1 MKKIMKIALALV
13 LLSQMA
19 FAGGGTQQK
28 KAKAAKPKT
37 LVEQGLSLI
46 SLMRE
51 KAENKNLIKMYF
63 GSNDEVSNI
72 VQEIAQQDFSKPSA
86 VYRLS
91 GDFSFLFSLM
101 TIEFDTADM
110 QFSSEL
116 KEEVARQFLSSMPSM
131 WNAKTTGAY
140 PLAASSLLTC
150 TKVFDSKELSKDC
163 IFVYEFPDSY
173 PVAVCFLRGED
184 NAVMAQS
191 TVVIDKDFLKSLQEL
206 LEEYDVLTIK
216 KLQ

>member
-19 FAGGGTQQK
+19 FAGGGAQPK

-101 TIEFDTADM
+101 TMEFDTADM

-116 KEEVARQFLSSMPSM
+116 KEEVAKRFLSSIPSI
-131 WNAKTTGAY
+131 WSAKTAGAT
-140 PLAASSLLTC
+140 PLAASSLLSC
-150 TKVFDSKELSKDC
+150 TKAFVSKELSQDC
-163 IFVYEFPDSY
+163 IFVYEFPDAY

-184 NAVMAQS
+184 NAVLAQS
-191 TVVIDKDFLKSLQEL
+191 SFVIDKDFIKSLQDF
-206 LEEYDVLTIK
+206 LEEYDVITIK

>member
-19 FAGGGTQQK
+19 FAGGCAQPK

-91 GDFSFLFSLM
+91 GDFTTLFSLM
-101 TIEFDTADM
+101 TIAFDTADM

-116 KEEVARQFLSSMPSM
+116 KEEVAKRFLSSIPSI
-131 WNAKTTGAY
+131 WTASKAGEY
-140 PLAASSLLTC
+140 QLAAASLLTC
-150 TKVFDSKELSKDC
+150 TKVFVSKELSQDC
-163 IFVYEFPDSY
+163 IFVYEFPDAY

-191 TVVIDKDFLKSLQEL
+191 SFVIDKDFIKSLQDF
-206 LEEYDVLTIK
+206 LEEYDVITIK

>member
-19 FAGGGTQQK
+19 FAGGGAQPK

-51 KAENKNLIKMYF
+51 KAENKNFVLFYS
-63 GSNDEVSNI
+63 GNDEVSNI

-91 GDFSFLFSLM
+91 GDFTTLFSLM
-101 TIEFDTADM
+101 TIAFDTSDM
-110 QFSSEL
+110 ELSSEL
-116 KEEVARQFLSSMPSM
+116 KEELSKQFLS
-131 WNAKTTGAY
+131 AIATTWTASKAGEY
-140 PLAASSLLTC
+140 QLAAASLLTC
-150 TKVFDSKELSKDC
+150 TKVFDSKELSQDC
-163 IFVYEFPDSY
+163 IFVYEFPGEY

-184 NAVMAQS
+184 NAVLAQS
-191 TVVIDKDFLKSLQEL
+191 SFVIDKDFIKSLQDF
-206 LEEYDVLTIK
+206 LEEYDVITIK

>member
-19 FAGGGTQQK
+19 FAGGGAQPK

-51 KAENKNLIKMYF
+51 KAENKNFVLFYS
-63 GSNDEVSNI
+63 GNDEVSNI

-101 TIEFDTADM
+101 TMEFDTADM

-116 KEEVARQFLSSMPSM
+116 KEEVAKRFLSSIPSI
-131 WNAKTTGAY
+131 WTASKAGEY
-140 PLAASSLLTC
+140 QLAASSLLTC
-150 TKVFDSKELSKDC
+150 TKVFVSKELSQDC
-163 IFVYEFPDSY
+163 IFVYEFPDAY

-191 TVVIDKDFLKSLQEL
+191 SFVIDKDFIKSLQDF
-206 LEEYDVLTIK
+206 LEEYDVITIK

>member
-19 FAGGGTQQK
+19 FAGGCAQPK

-101 TIEFDTADM
+101 TMEFDTADM

-116 KEEVARQFLSSMPSM
+116 KEEVAKRFLSSIWTASK
-131 WNAKTTGAY
+131 AGEY
-140 PLAASSLLTC
+140 QLAASSLLTC
-150 TKVFDSKELSKDC
+150 TKVFVSKELSQDC
-163 IFVYEFPDSY
+163 IFVYEFPDAY

-184 NAVMAQS
+184 NAVLAQS
-191 TVVIDKDFLKSLQEL
+191 SFVIDKDFIKSLQEF
-206 LEEYDVLTIK
+206 LEEYDVITIK
-216 KLQ
+216 KIQ